1 MILFW
6 YLTFAQA
13 AVAGSTPE
21 PLGIFLQSLGAN
33 GPWALVA
40 GYLLQQI
47 LAERKEDR
55 KEMLPAIRSIPPL
68 LTEVRDCM
76 RDVRDALRDLGE
88 KH

>member
-1 MILFW
+1 MIFYW

-13 AVAGSTPE
+13 AGSSTE

-76 RDVRDALRDLGE
+76 RDVRDALRDLSTE